1 MLCLKS
7 WDEAPAGHAE
17 GIEVEQVTFT
27 NGKPSNASMENHED
41 LDGYGTEDNS
51 DSSEDIGDDENYPN
65 KNEYESDEGE
75 EEMSIDEPAETDR
88 DENEDGNEEEEG
100 NDDGEDDNVDGEEE
114 KKKKKK
120 TKTTSREK
128 ILAKIT
134 TRFRSRKRRA
144 TYRCGRTTYNS
155 RFSMCCGSNVVSRS
169 GIRPACCG
177 TRGYD
182 SRFSMCCGS
191 KRSQQIGYPSRVLR
205 DAWIRL
211 KVLHVLWQ

>member
-1 MLCLKS
+1 MFKLGVFFLFALLFACYCHALS
-7 WDEAPAGHAE
+7 EELDEAPAGHAE

-114 KKKKKK
+114 EEEDKDDFP
-120 TKTTSREK
+120 REDSSEGK
-128 ILAKIT
+128 NSSLLYYIL
-134 TRFRSRKRRA
+134 
-144 TYRCGRTTYNS
+144 Y
-155 RFSMCCGSNVVSRS
+155 
-169 GIRPACCG
+169 
-177 TRGYD
+177 
-182 SRFSMCCGS
+182 
-191 KRSQQIGYPSRVLR
+191 
-205 DAWIRL
+205 
-211 KVLHVLWQ
+211 